1 MFPYSAP
8 EWQFMF
14 RLGALT
20 IVFLLYFRVSFFIFT
35 CSAIVVGDIGS
46 IIATYCFYK
55 DTEQP
60 WYMHVSFIE
69 GAIVVTFLELIG
81 VAVVLASVMK

>member
-69 GAIVVTFLELIG
+69 GAVVVIFLELIG